1 MGKIIDTLTTM
12 LTKPPQPQG
21 AATEKITLMPCSQTQ
36 ATAAG
41 FGFLRANNDKVPVH
55 KIIHRDPQ
63 AYEECEDWSLQMTDK
78 ERGVLNALVL
88 MQEPGESIETTVEFS
103 SPQVLALEAGVA
115 GFGYILR
122 AGYADLA
129 DPGEYEREP
138 VITGLG
144 FDRASEDE
152 RKARHTVK
160 ICRRGTSFQCGKDP
174 GFHRAQESELK
185 VRKILK
191 ICRKTDEEGL
201 VDTLPVADTL
211 VHHCSHKGC

>member
-1 MGKIIDTLTTM
+1 
-12 LTKPPQPQG
+12 
-21 AATEKITLMPCSQTQ
+21 MPCSQTQ

-41 FGFLRANNDKVPVH
+41 VGFLRANNDKVTVR

-63 AYEECEDWSLQMTDK
+63 AYEECEDWSLQMIDK

-122 AGYADLA
+122 AGYADLT
-129 DPGEYEREP
+129 DPGEYERGP

-152 RKARHTVK
+152 RKARHIVK
-160 ICRRGTSFQCGKDP
+160 ICRRGTAFQCGKDP
-174 GFHRAQESELK
+174 GFHRAQEAELK

-191 ICRKTDEEGL
+191 ICRKADELFWTILQPLRYFMPRTHLLGKSVNPRL
-201 VDTLPVADTL
+201 LPHTTTRHTWGEIQL
-211 VHHCSHKGC
+211 N